1 MKRLTFILVLF
12 LALMGGAIGRQTI
25 AYAAEEHAAPA
36 HGTEGTAHGT
46 EAPAHAVEHAT
57 PEHPAPAHGEA
68 TEASHASEAH
78 GEAEGH
84 GAESGPPIELP
95 DLTEYLKHF
104 FGGPEER
111 AGNWSDYLFSWR
123 GPFFA
128 ILLLLLLST
137 LLLRGAA
144 KREMIPG
151 RYQNAIE
158 YVVEA
163 FYNFIQGILGHHAR
177 EFAPF
182 LGTLFL
188 YIWFMNLSGLI
199 PLFKAPTSLFETTL
213 ALALVVFLYVQ
224 ITGFRKLG
232 VGGYFYH
239 LVGSPT
245 DLMGWC
251 LVPLMLPLH
260 IIGELAKPVSLS
272 LRLFGNI
279 MGEDVLI
286 AVFTGLGVLTLS
298 AFKSPVGIPLEFPF
312 IFLGLLLSTIQALV
326 FTLLS
331 TIYFSQML
339 PHEEEHGH

>member
-1 MKRLTFILVLF
+1 MRR
-12 LALMGGAIGRQTI
+12 LALLFVLLLLLLGRQTST
-25 AYAAEEHAAPA
+25 AFAAEEHAAPA
-36 HGTEGTAHGT
+36 HGAEAAAEEHA
-46 EAPAHAVEHAT
+46 APAHAT
-57 PEHPAPAHGEA
+57 TTEA
-68 TEASHASEAH
+68 AEASHASEGH
-78 GEAEGH
+78 GEAASE
-84 GAESGPPIELP
+84 GPPIELP
-95 DLTEYLKHF
+95 DITEYLKHF
-104 FGGPEER
+104 FGGPDER

-128 ILLLLLLST
+128 IILLLLVST

-144 KREMIPG
+144 RREMIPG
-151 RYQNAIE
+151 PFQNAIE

-163 FYNFIQGILGHHAR
+163 FYNFVRGILGHNAR

-188 YIWFMNLSGLI
+188 YIWFMNLSGLL

-213 ALALVVFLYVQ
+213 SLALVVFIYVQ

-245 DLMGWC
+245 DVMGWS

-298 AFKSPVGIPLEFPF
+298 FIKSPIGLPLEFPF

-331 TIYFSQML
+331 TIYISQML
-339 PHEEEHGH
+339 PHEEEHAH

>member
-1 MKRLTFILVLF
+1 VEH
-12 LALMGGAIGRQTI
+12 
-25 AYAAEEHAAPA
+25 AEPEHAATQQVAQA
-36 HGTEGTAHGT
+36 HGTEDAASEQAT
-46 EAPAHAVEHAT
+46 PAHST
-57 PEHPAPAHGEA
+57 EA
-68 TEASHASEAH
+68 TEVSHAPEHGAAEAH
-78 GEAEGH
+78 GDSEAH

-104 FGGPEER
+104 FGGPAER
-111 AGNWSDYLFSWR
+111 AGNWSDYLFTWR
-123 GPFFA
+123 GPFFS
-128 ILLLLLLST
+128 IVLLLFLST

-151 RYQNAIE
+151 PFQNAIE

-163 FYNFIQGILGHHAR
+163 FYNFVKGILGHNAR
-177 EFAPF
+177 EFTPF

-213 ALALVVFLYVQ
+213 SLALVVFLYVQ

-245 DLMGWC
+245 DVMGWC

-298 AFKSPVGIPLEFPF
+298 AIKSPIGIPLEFPF